1 MIRKD
6 ENVTMISGEITK
18 VLTEMTDLLRVLYKN
33 LNENL
38 GKEEA
43 DEMFV
48 KLGKLAVMSE
58 EEITNELE
66 NEKKGLN

>member
-6 ENVTMISGEITK
+6 ENVTVISGEITK
-18 VLTEMTDLLRVLYKN
+18 VLTEMTDLLNVLYEN
-33 LNENL
+33 LKENL

-43 DEMFV
+43 DKMFV
-48 KLGKLAVMSE
+48 TLGKLAVMSE
-58 EEITNELE
+58 EEIANELE

>member
-6 ENVTMISGEITK
+6 KDVTMISGEITI

-33 LNENL
+33 LIENL

-43 DEMFV
+43 DELFV
-48 KLGKLAVMSE
+48 TLGKLAVMSE
-58 EEITNELE
+58 EEFTNELE
-66 NEKKGLN
+66 DEKKGLN